1 MKPLPQAIEAIRAA
15 LKEEVPPSAVEDA
28 ADIYA
33 QLCSDVVRR
42 LDLVATMLQKGSDYQ
57 ALQVAEE
64 DPPLLDLAASV
75 SFGEEKN
82 WQIYCDT
89 HGLKAAPRLNTRII
103 QDLEAL
109 YGKGIS
115 ANHPLYKDFRAAVLS
130 RDDEKSLRIIK
141 TILKLNPQDG
151 DAQKELL
158 RLENKGLQE
167 KIDQLREALKTD
179 DEERIATLTEG
190 IKAVAPPSKL
200 ERLDVF
206 QEGENIRQALRRRQA
221 EARVPDMLTTMKML
235 KAEGKW
241 RQVGQMLDVV
251 DAIFKEHRLV
261 PADHAQKTALE
272 DLTLFLQ
279 QEKAADE
286 KQRSFDRTLKSF
298 LVFAEEVE
306 TRLLTGAGVTYE
318 EIAEKDEIFVKRWK
332 ELEGYRLPVA
342 AESLQRLRAAGQELR
357 AKLER
362 MQRTKRV
369 GNIALAAAALVL
381 LCCISAIGLHAW
393 KAWTL
398 TQELASYQAKE
409 NYNAAE
415 GLIKKLRSEEELLL
429 RWPYLQAR
437 IEEVSA
443 WAAKTRVTG
452 KQAADALLALEN
464 SFQGE
469 KSRLTATQLVR
480 QIDDA
485 GALVKQLGGDVAA
498 EPKNRLAA
506 LKTKTDLH
514 LATVLKQLATS
525 TSTTLGKLE
534 QRGTAELS
542 HEKLA
547 ANVSTSCTAIDK
559 ELKPLESL
567 LKPEVPALAFP
578 ADLET
583 RIRALR
589 QRLNTYQED
598 LRTFA
603 AIRKET
609 ASAGSLD
616 DYRKAVT
623 KWQTI
628 KFVEASPSL
637 KMLDTLPTE
646 KAFQAALFTG
656 GDQEVLQAILDDK
669 SGRYMVPDTL
679 LEAELKIILS
689 LLHNEYLNNI
699 FESTLMHYSSR
710 KASSTVWSI
719 GKPEEAVIG
728 SSIRWSAK
736 FYQIDPAQKTVLFI
750 MQSFTRAGQA
760 GEHQG
765 DAVTAPRLS
774 QTSEFMNL
782 LEIGRISDEKGERVL
797 KSLLE
802 VCDKLVQDPHG
813 SPIAKAYVLL
823 KLEDMLRLRSREWG
837 FHYCPSLQQDLRI
850 LHQSLG
856 TTSLRSEDWL
866 VPDMREK
873 WLAPLA
879 AFFNP
884 LIARTYLRE
893 ALAHRNYLRAATAA
907 GLKFAGY
914 VETNLSL
921 ALNPQGRTAGELW
934 VIGRE
939 NGKPL
944 LVPNPAA
951 GKAAADA
958 PITIMAT
965 ASVPL
970 SPVFFVPAD
979 RQALIQQYQAAMSST
994 GVDLKPLPGESLF
1007 LTHP

>member
-1 MKPLPQAIEAIRAA
+1 MKPLTQAIEAIRAA

-28 ADIYA
+28 AVIYA
-33 QLCSDVVRR
+33 QLCSDVERR

-64 DPPLLDLAASV
+64 EPPLLDLAASV

-82 WQIYCDT
+82 WQIYCEA
-89 HGLKAAPRLNTRII
+89 HGLKVAARVDTRII
-103 QDLEAL
+103 LDLETL
-109 YGKGIS
+109 YGRGIS

-130 RDDEKSLRIIK
+130 RDDTKSLRIVK
-141 TILKLNPQDG
+141 TILKLNPQD
-151 DAQKELL
+151 DNARKELQ
-158 RLENKGLQE
+158 RLENKALQE
-167 KIDQLREALKTD
+167 KIDLLREALKTD
-179 DEERIATLTEG
+179 DEERIATLTED

-206 QEGENIRQALRRRQA
+206 DQGENIRQALRRRQA
-221 EARVPDMLTTMKML
+221 EARVPDMLITMQML
-235 KAEGKW
+235 KAEGRW
-241 RQVGQMLDVV
+241 RQVGQMLSVV
-251 DAIFKEHRLV
+251 NAMFKEHGFM
-261 PADHAQKTALE
+261 PSDAAQKTSVE
-272 DLTLFLQ
+272 DLTQFHLK
-279 QEKAADE
+279 ERAADE
-286 KQRSFDRTLKSF
+286 KQRNFDRTLKTF
-298 LVFAEEVE
+298 LTFVEEVE
-306 TRLLTGAGVTYE
+306 TRLLTGAGVTFE
-318 EIAEKDEIFVKRWK
+318 EIAGKDESFVKRWK
-332 ELEGYRLPVA
+332 ELEGYQLPVA
-342 AESLQRLRAAGQELR
+342 TESLQRLRSAGQELR

-362 MQRTKRV
+362 MQRAKRL
-369 GNIALAAAALVL
+369 GNISLAAAALVL

-409 NYNAAE
+409 NYSAAE

-443 WAAKTRVTG
+443 WAAKSRVTG

-469 KSRLTATQLVR
+469 KSKLTATQLVR
-480 QIDDA
+480 QLNDA
-485 GALVKQLGGDVAA
+485 EALVKQLGGDVAA

-506 LKTKTDLH
+506 LKTKADLH
-514 LATVLKQLATS
+514 LATVLKQLTTS

-534 QRGTAELS
+534 KRDTAELS

-559 ELKPLESL
+559 ELKPLEAL

-578 ADLET
+578 TDLET
-583 RIRALR
+583 RIHALR

-609 ASAGSLD
+609 AGTASLD
-616 DYRKAVT
+616 DYRKAIT
-623 KWQTI
+623 KWQAV
-628 KFVEASPSL
+628 KFVEAAPSL

-656 GDQEVLQAILDDK
+656 GDQEVLQAVLDNK
-669 SGRYMVPDTL
+669 GGHYMAPDTL
-679 LEAELKIILS
+679 LETELKMILS

-699 FESTLMHYSSR
+699 FESNVVHYSS
-710 KASSTVWSI
+710 KKPGGTVWSM
-719 GKPEEAVIG
+719 GKPEAKVIG
-728 SSIRWSAK
+728 GSTRWNAK
-736 FYQIDPAQKTVLFI
+736 FYQPDPTQRAVLFI
-750 MQSFTRAGQA
+750 QQSFTRAGEV
-760 GEHQG
+760 GEYQG
-765 DAVTAPRLS
+765 DEITTTRMS
-774 QTSEFMNL
+774 QTSDFMNSMD
-782 LEIGRISDEKGERVL
+782 IGRISDEKGERVL

-802 VCDKLVQDPHG
+802 VCDKLVQDTLG
-813 SPIAKAYVLL
+813 SPIAKAFVML
-823 KLEDMLRLRSREWG
+823 KLEDLMHLRPREWG
-837 FHYCPSLQQDLRI
+837 LHYCPSLQQDLRM
-850 LHQSLG
+850 LHQTLG

-873 WLAPLA
+873 WQAPLA
-879 AFFNP
+879 AFFKT
-884 LIARTYLRE
+884 LKDRAYLRE
-893 ALAHRNYLRAATAA
+893 AIAHRNYLRKATQA

-914 VETNLSL
+914 VETDLSL
-921 ALNPQGRTAGELW
+921 VLNSQGRSAGELW
-934 VIGRE
+934 VLGRE

-944 LVPNPAA
+944 MVANPDA
-951 GKAAADA
+951 GKAAADT
-958 PITIMAT
+958 PKTIMAT

-970 SPVFFVPAD
+970 SPAFIVTAD
-979 RQALIQQYQAAMSST
+979 RRDLLKQYQEARSST
-994 GVDLKPLPGESLF
+994 GVDLKPLPTESPF
-1007 LTHP
+1007 LTNP